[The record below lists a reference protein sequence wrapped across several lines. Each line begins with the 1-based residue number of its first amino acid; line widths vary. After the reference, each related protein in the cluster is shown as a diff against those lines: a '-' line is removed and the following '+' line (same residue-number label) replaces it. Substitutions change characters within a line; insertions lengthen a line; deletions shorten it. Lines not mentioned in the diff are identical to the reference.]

1 LWIYTNYDC
10 NLACTYC
17 VARSHPKAARRAI
30 GMATVRRLVDEAAG
44 LGFERVLFTGGESLL
59 LPDIYPMLVYAAE
72 RLPTTLLTN
81 VMLARGARL
90 EQLAAVNHPNLVIQ
104 VSLDGAQAEHHDP
117 YRGAGSWQRT
127 VEGLRLLLERGF
139 RVRLATTETPANCAH
154 LEELCAFHLDLGIPH
169 ADHFVRAMARRGF
182 ATEGVEVDV
191 NTLSP
196 EITVDDRGMYWHP
209 LGPEEDMRLSA
220 EILPLAEAVR
230 LVQEKLPSLS
240 QEGKPKDFK

>member
-1 LWIYTNYDC
+1 
-10 NLACTYC
+10 
-17 VARSHPKAARRAI
+17 
-30 GMATVRRLVDEAAG
+30 
-44 LGFERVLFTGGESLL
+44 
-59 LPDIYPMLVYAAE
+59 
-72 RLPTTLLTN
+72 
-81 VMLARGARL
+81 
-90 EQLAAVNHPNLVIQ
+90 
-104 VSLDGAQAEHHDP
+104 
-117 YRGAGSWQRT
+117 
-127 VEGLRLLLERGF
+127 
-139 RVRLATTETPANCAH
+139 
-154 LEELCAFHLDLGIPH
+154 
-169 ADHFVRAMARRGF
+169 MARRGF